1 MKRKARQV
9 AQFVIFF
16 GLGAGLL
23 WWQYS
28 RFTPDQRDAFYSGLA
43 NADYF
48 WFGVAVIIGMFAH
61 LMRAIRWNSLLVPIG
76 QRAKLGNRFYAVMIG
91 YLANY
96 AFPRLGEV
104 TRCGVIKTSDDV
116 PFSEAFGTVV
126 VERIVDFFCLG
137 LIFLI
142 VLLMQF
148 AQLQSLW
155 LEFIWTPASEKLA
168 GFTSSPVK
176 IAIVAGSL
184 ILVVAAFMFLRK
196 KVGGK
201 VREFLVGI
209 KEGILSVRKVKRPVV
224 FILQSLSIWAGYYL
238 ALYVCFFCFPETSSL
253 TLNSALIL
261 ILFGTFGVAF
271 TPGGIGAY
279 QFIITEIMIA
289 IAPHTEGAAA
299 SFSWLSWG
307 SQVFTVVLFTG
318 VAFAIRR
325 PLNKLQS

>member
-1 MKRKARQV
+1 MKRKARQA
-9 AQFVIFF
+9 AQFVVFF
-16 GLGAGLL
+16 GLGAGLM

-28 RFTPDQRDAFYSGLA
+28 RFTPEQRDAFYNGLA

-48 WFGVAVIIGMFAH
+48 WFGVAVIIGMLAH
-61 LMRAIRWNSLLVPIG
+61 LMRAIRWNALLTPLG
-76 QRAKLGNRFYAVMIG
+76 QKAKLGNRFYAVMIG

-104 TRCGVIKTSDDV
+104 MRCTVVKTSDDI
-116 PFSEAFGTVV
+116 PFSESFGTVV
-126 VERIVDFFCLG
+126 VERIVDFFCLA

-142 VLLMQF
+142 VLLLQF

-155 LEFIWTPASEKLA
+155 LEFIWIPASEKLT

-176 IAIVAGSL
+176 IAIVAASL
-184 ILVVAAFMFLRK
+184 VIAVAAFMFLRK

-201 VREFLVGI
+201 VRAFFVGL
-209 KEGILSVRKVKRPVV
+209 KDGILSVRKVKRPVL

-307 SQVFTVVLFTG
+307 AQVFTVILFAG
-318 VAFAIRR
+318 VAFAFR
-325 PLNKLQS
+325 PLLNKINS

>member
-1 MKRKARQV
+1 MKGKARQ
-9 AQFVIFF
+9 AIQFVIFF
-16 GLGAGLL
+16 GLGAGLM

-28 RFTPDQRDAFYSGLA
+28 RFTPEQRESFHNGLA

-48 WFGVAVIIGMFAH
+48 WFGVAVIIGMLAH
-61 LMRAIRWNSLLVPIG
+61 LMRAIRWNALLTPLG
-76 QRAKLGNRFYAVMIG
+76 QKAKLGNRFYAVMIG

-104 TRCGVIKTSDDV
+104 MRCTVIKTSDDV
-116 PFSEAFGTVV
+116 PFSESFGTVV
-126 VERIVDFFCLG
+126 VERIVDFFCLA
-137 LIFLI
+137 LIFI
-142 VLLMQF
+142 VVLLLQF

-155 LEFIWTPASEKLA
+155 LEFIWVPASTKLA
-168 GFTSSPVK
+168 GFTSSPIK
-176 IAIVAGSL
+176 IAIVAGV
-184 ILVVAAFMFLRK
+184 ILAMIAGFLFLRK

-201 VREFLVGI
+201 VRAFFSGL
-209 KEGILSVRKVKRPVV
+209 KDGILSVRKVKHPVLFV
-224 FILQSLSIWAGYYL
+224 VQSLLIWTGYYL
-238 ALYVCFFCFPETSSL
+238 SLYVCFFCFPETSSL

-299 SFSWLSWG
+299 SFAWLSWG
-307 SQVFTVVLFTG
+307 TQVTTVVLFTG
-318 VAFAIRR
+318 IAFAIR
-325 PLNKLQS
+325 PLLNKIKS